1 MKKILFILLL
11 ILSLAPVFAD
21 ISFGG
26 NIVGNWMVVENKSS
40 RDPDYNTDFYLY
52 NGGGANS
59 SVRGK
64 LNVTAVN
71 EANTF
76 GGWIQFRALTSTTTN
91 FRMSTKVWWQPLS
104 ALKITYGYLWGGA
117 NPIGVN
123 LADYEVLDIKYYGRS
138 ANYIPFGYEILNGAH
153 IELTPTENLYIVGS
167 VPLDNAGNL
176 SYNHWNTPYTAANG
190 DISAED
196 IFKHTMA
203 RIAYTIPGTG
213 TARLT
218 FAGGTGRVSE
228 SIDMTKINSDNGFT
242 NGVHA
247 PSLDTVDVSV
257 FDIGFTLSS
266 LENLTLDMG
275 FEFPLQGNAWLK
287 EPDPSVDINAQVPIA
302 VNLRANASHGNFN
315 FAGGVSGKFGGKYTI
330 DNEQDYKFEQG
341 FILGF
346 TLNPTYDAG
355 ILIAGIVGELEFN
368 TKDKVIRKG
377 FDDYIY
383 DPKVNWS
390 VIPYIQKNVF
400 SGGTVY
406 AGFQLFS
413 NLTKS
418 DSSSVDR
425 FKWKQGFGWS
435 IPIGLIYSF

>member
-1 MKKILFILLL
+1 MKKILVILLL
-11 ILSLAPVFAD
+11 IFSLAPVFAD

-26 NIVGNWMVVENKSS
+26 NIVGNWIVVENESS
-40 RDPDYNTDFYLY
+40 QDPVYDTDFYLY
-52 NGGGANS
+52 SGGGANS
-59 SVRGK
+59 AVRSK

-71 EANTF
+71 DENTF
-76 GGWIQFRALTSTTTN
+76 GGWMQFRIHASTDTG
-91 FRMSTKVWWQPLS
+91 FRMLTNIWWQPLS

-117 NPIGVN
+117 SPIGVN
-123 LADYEVLDIKYYGRS
+123 LANYEMLDIKFYGRS
-138 ANYIPFGYEILNGAH
+138 ANYIPFGFEILNGAH

-167 VPLDNAGNL
+167 VPLDNKGNL
-176 SYNHWNTPYTAANG
+176 NYNHWDTPYTVANG

-218 FAGGTGRVSE
+218 FAGGTGNVSE
-228 SIDMTKINSDNGFT
+228 SIDMTSDIGFT

-247 PSLDTVDVSV
+247 PGLDTVDASV
-257 FDIGFTLSS
+257 FDIGFTLNS
-266 LENLTLDMG
+266 LENLTLDIG
-275 FEFPLQGNAWLK
+275 FEFPLQGNGWLK

-302 VNLRANASHGNFN
+302 VNLRANALYGSFN
-315 FAGGVSGKFGGKYTI
+315 FAGGVSGKFGGKYTTNN
-330 DNEQDYKFEQG
+330 DEDYKFEQG
-341 FILGF
+341 FILGL

-355 ILIAGIVGELEFN
+355 ILIFGVVGELELN
-368 TKDKVIRKG
+368 TEDKVIRKG
-377 FDDYIY
+377 FDDYTY
-383 DPKVNWS
+383 APKVNWS

-406 AGFQLFS
+406 AGFQICS

-418 DSSSVDR
+418 SSSSVDR
-425 FKWKQGFGWS
+425 FKWDQGFGWS